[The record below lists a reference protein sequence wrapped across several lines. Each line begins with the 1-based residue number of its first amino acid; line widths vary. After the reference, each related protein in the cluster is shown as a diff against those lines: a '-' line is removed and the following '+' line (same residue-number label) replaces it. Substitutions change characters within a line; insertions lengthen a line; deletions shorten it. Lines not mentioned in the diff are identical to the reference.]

1 MRGNRVSALPSAST
15 VWSKWKLILA
25 TAVVLAVVTTP
36 LALAARRAGDPS
48 TIRFRMVR
56 SAAAEAAGCLANAR
70 ASVRIESIGPV
81 ENMRVHVRGL
91 PPLTEFDFFVIQV
104 PNAPFGLA
112 WYQGDI
118 QTNDQG
124 RGVGR
129 FVGRFNI
136 ETFIVAP
143 GVAPA
148 PVVHDQPPFPDASVN
163 PATAPVHTFHLGL
176 WFNDPADAQAAGC
189 PNAVTPFNG
198 DHNAGFQILSTRNF
212 ADDQGPLRQLG
223 P

>member
-1 MRGNRVSALPSAST
+1 VRSAHSVWKKMRFVVVPAL
-15 VWSKWKLILA
+15 LF
-25 TAVVLAVVTTP
+25 AVVAIP
-36 LALAARRAGDPS
+36 MAARGAAEANV
-48 TIRFRMVR
+48 IRFRMVR
-56 SAAAEAAGCLANAR
+56 SAAAEAAGCLPNAHAR
-70 ASVRIESIGPV
+70 VRIEATGPV
-81 ENMRVHVRGL
+81 EVMRVRVRGL
-91 PPLTEFDFFVIQV
+91 PPSTEFDFFVIQV

-118 QTNDQG
+118 QTDSEG

-148 PVVHDQPPFPDASVN
+148 PVVHNQPPFPDASMN
-163 PATAPVHTFHLGL
+163 PATGPVHTFHLGL
-176 WFNDPADAQAAGC
+176 WFNSPQDAQAAGC

-223 P
+223 S

>member
-1 MRGNRVSALPSAST
+1 MPGNRVSALPSTST

-36 LALAARRAGDPS
+36 LAARGAGDPS
-48 TIRFRMVR
+48 TIRFSMVR

-70 ASVRIESIGPV
+70 ARVRIGSIGPV
-81 ENMRVHVRGL
+81 EN
-91 PPLTEFDFFVIQV
+91 I
-104 PNAPFGLA
+104 
-112 WYQGDI
+112 
-118 QTNDQG
+118 
-124 RGVGR
+124 
-129 FVGRFNI
+129 
-136 ETFIVAP
+136 
-143 GVAPA
+143 
-148 PVVHDQPPFPDASVN
+148 QPPFPDASVN